1 MKHLSPMINSAIE
14 EDKEG
19 FIDSFV
25 KEFVDRVNEKVS
37 LIHNGIRKNALQ
49 PEGVWNV
56 PEAVE
61 EPIAEKNG
69 ILSSK
74 WDEIKQQVNEYR
86 FQSVDEAKKTKS
98 KLVSSGMCESCV
110 KQIGNRLYLESVD
123 NEDIIPEIYDTLIED
138 VEDLYIP
145 FFEFGTDLKEALE
158 TGSVDIVLDDGTEI
172 NIESEMA
179 ETIARVH
186 DSLTRENQISFRD
199 EITLNEE
206 SFDRMINF
214 VNKAMKKLDEG
225 EEIK

>member
-61 EPIAEKNG
+61 EPITEKN
-69 ILSSK
+69 
-74 WDEIKQQVNEYR
+74 R